1 MNNKFLPSY
10 ICDFLKEKYP
20 NNEFNVEFFQ
30 TCNQIEPQ
38 NNVIYYAQV
47 FGLHYQVEIL
57 QHLIEEQSAA
67 LVIDQK
73 VETLSSFYFIRVFNP
88 VSGCIFTGFKI
99 TFKNQIWQ

>member
-1 MNNKFLPSY
+1 MNNKFLPPY

-47 FGLHYQVEIL
+47 FGSAYNIEIL
-57 QHLIEEQSAA
+57 QHLNDEQSAA
-67 LVIDQK
+67 LNIDDK
-73 VETLSSFYFIRVFNP
+73 TLALSSFFFIRVFNP
-88 VSGCIFTGFKI
+88 VTGCIFTGFKI